1 MNHTLIPQL
10 SRYVGYILALIW
22 IGLGGIIYESAL
34 FEILSIYCLLSIAFG
49 YWIYRLVKLN
59 RDMQTAMRA
68 ITANRNLI
76 VKLMLKN
83 YEGSNKEK
91 IELFLEDVGEDL
103 EDLLPEGEDLD
114 LWLYSLHKDVKT
126 YLKE

>member
-1 MNHTLIPQL
+1 
-10 SRYVGYILALIW
+10 
-22 IGLGGIIYESAL
+22 
-34 FEILSIYCLLSIAFG
+34 
-49 YWIYRLVKLN
+49 
-59 RDMQTAMRA
+59 MQTAMRA

>member
-1 MNHTLIPQL
+1 MSQTLIPQL

-22 IGLGGIIYESAL
+22 IGLGGIIYESAS

-59 RDMQTAMRA
+59 REMQTAMRA

-103 EDLLPEGEDLD
+103 EDLLPEGQDPD

-126 YLKE
+126 YLKD